1 MKLIKWW
8 RILILSKF
16 SERVR
21 KAKKSVEIREKFKD
35 IEPLKQKLKD
45 LKEKNGKEYATEEIP
60 KIRVIQIPMKNID
73 LDKLDELSIDYL
85 RDLHKDI
92 FGTYVLRLKGYGKKW
107 IARKIRASFKTK

>member
-1 MKLIKWW
+1 
-8 RILILSKF
+8 LSKF

-21 KAKKSVEIREKFKD
+21 KAKKSVEIKEQFKD
-35 IEPLKQKLKD
+35 VEPLKQKLKKF
-45 LKEKNGKEYATEEIP
+45 KEQNKKEFATEEIP

-85 RDLHKDI
+85 RDLHVSI
-92 FGTYVLRLKGYGKKW
+92 FGTYVPRQKGYGKKW